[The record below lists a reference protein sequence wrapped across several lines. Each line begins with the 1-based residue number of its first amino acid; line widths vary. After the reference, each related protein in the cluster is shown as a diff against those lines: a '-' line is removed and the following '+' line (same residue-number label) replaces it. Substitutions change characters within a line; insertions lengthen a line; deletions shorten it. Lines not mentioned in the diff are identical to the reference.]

1 MDLKQKYT
9 MENKVK
15 ELISCINYECGVD
28 IMSERR
34 ERDIVESRMIFS
46 KIMHTQ
52 HHIGCMAISRILNK
66 THATVLHYLKGFDSL
81 LKYDENFRKRYL
93 NIMNVYLNGIE
104 ITDISEAGKI
114 MYDNV
119 LLKTR
124 VMELE
129 KKLDSKLHKL
139 VETVPREKMSVVR
152 ERLELII
159 KMNC

>member
-1 MDLKQKYT
+1 
-9 MENKVK
+9 MENKVN

-28 IMSERR
+28 IMSDNRKR
-34 ERDIVESRMIFS
+34 VVVESRMIFS
-46 KIMHTQ
+46 KILYTQ
-52 HHIGCMAISRILNK
+52 HNIGYTDISRMLNK
-66 THATVLHYLKGFDSL
+66 THASIFHYIKGFDSL

-93 NIMNVYLNGIE
+93 NIMNVYLNGID